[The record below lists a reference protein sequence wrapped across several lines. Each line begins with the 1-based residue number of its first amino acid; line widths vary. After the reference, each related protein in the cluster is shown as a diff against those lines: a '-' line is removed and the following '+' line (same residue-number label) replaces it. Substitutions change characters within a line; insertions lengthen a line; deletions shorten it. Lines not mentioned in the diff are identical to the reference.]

1 MDMVF
6 DIMQDTIF
14 NLKMGFVIGIIGFIG
29 YIILAWF
36 MDNGYKTIE
45 QASHFRKN

>member
-1 MDMVF
+1 MVF

-14 NLKMGFVIGIIGFIG
+14 NLKMTFVIGIIAFIG

-36 MDNGYKTIE
+36 MKSEYKIIE
-45 QASHFRKN
+45 RASHFRKK